1 MGPRSRGQQPTAC
14 RLYRVA
20 TRNNSTSSIT
30 ISTPAQAFEDVLSGA
45 GTTLPVQD
53 KIDEKIVQEL
63 ATKS

>member
-1 MGPRSRGQQPTAC
+1 
-14 RLYRVA
+14 VA

-45 GTTLPVQD
+45 GATLPVQD